1 MTAGVAMTV
10 VWKVIF
16 SGDQTGLLNSWLM
29 SLGVLCKDRT
39 RLERV
44 YDCHDRRE
52 QHLGFH
58 AGNDYVDH
66 LLEPV
71 LDTVDGSRLIQ
82 GFIRIQNTG
91 NQG

>member
-1 MTAGVAMTV
+1 MIHDELGGIARRRVACE
-10 VWKVIF
+10 
-16 SGDQTGLLNSWLM
+16 Q
-29 SLGVLCKDRT
+29 CKDRT